1 MYAPTGPPRA
11 RGAAPARVRGL
22 IKPGRGEAELPG
34 AHWRASGRLGAEGEG
49 AGGVVDGDKVR
60 EDGGARD
67 SGALRRDAVAREER
81 GGADEVVEAQAAV
94 HWQVPRPH
102 REVREP
108 APRPPRPSH
117 AAGRGGG
124 ARGRRTNQPVAA
136 GPCWRRKASTKPRSS
151 VRPKDARS
159 SGVVPALVARCLAPA
174 FQMSSSRC
182 ATAPRARPAQIAR
195 PLRRGALAGPR
206 AGAAGLFLFWAP
218 LRSPHRMT
226 GLL

>member
-1 MYAPTGPPRA
+1 MLMYASTGPPRA
-11 RGAAPARVRGL
+11 RGAARARVRGL
-22 IKPGRGEAELPG
+22 IKSGRGEAELPG
-34 AHWRASGRLGAEGEG
+34 AHRRARGRLGAEGEG
-49 AGGVVDGDKVR
+49 AGGVVDGDEVG

-67 SGALRRDAVAREER
+67 GGRALRGDAVAREER

-94 HWQVPRPH
+94 HRQVPRPH

-117 AAGRGGG
+117 GAGRSGG
-124 ARGRRTNQPVAA
+124 ARERAHQPVAE

-182 ATAPRARPAQIAR
+182 ATAPRACPPQIAR

-206 AGAAGLFLFWAP
+206 ARETDACRRGG
-218 LRSPHRMT
+218 RGHR
-226 GLL
+226 